1 MKVVLFCGG
10 LGTRLKEHSDTI
22 PKPMVEI
29 GYRPLMWHLMRYYA
43 HFGCKEF
50 ILCLGY
56 RGDYIKKY
64 FLNYVEWLS
73 NDFEMRKG
81 GKEIKLYNNDID
93 DWTISFVDT
102 GLQSN
107 IGQRLM
113 AVKEHLAGE
122 DIFMANYTDGLCDL
136 DLNWYLDYFCRSGKV
151 GSFLSVRPSM
161 TFHVVDSDDQGA
173 VKNIQPQT
181 NAGIWINGGFFIF
194 QKQIFDYIQEG
205 EELVEQPFARLIDN
219 GQLLTHKH
227 TGFFAS
233 IDTLK
238 EKMMFDEMYSRGET
252 PWALWDATPRNAR
265 YRLQSNGQKKHF

>member
-10 LGTRLKEHSDTI
+10 LGTRLKEYSDTI

-43 HFGCKEF
+43 HFGVKDF
-50 ILCLGY
+50 VLCLGY

-81 GKEIKLYNNDID
+81 GKELKLYNNDIE

-113 AVKEHLAGE
+113 AVKEHLDGE
-122 DIFMANYTDGLCDL
+122 EIFMANYTDGLSNL
-136 DLNWYLDYFCRSGKV
+136 DLSWYIDNFCRTDKTAC
-151 GSFLSVRPSM
+151 FLSVKPSL
-161 TFHVVDSDDQGA
+161 TFHVVKSDENGM
-173 VKNIQPQT
+173 VRSIEPQT
-181 NAGIWINGGFFIF
+181 EAGIWINGGFFIF
-194 QKQIFDYIQEG
+194 RRQIFDYIQEG
-205 EELVEQPFARLIDN
+205 EELVYEPFARLIEQ
-219 GQLLTHKH
+219 GQLMTHRH

-233 IDTLK
+233 IDTLR
-238 EKMMFDEMYSRGET
+238 EKMMFDDMFSRGET
-252 PWALWDATPRNAR
+252 PWALWDENPRNAR
-265 YRLQSNGQKKHF
+265 YRTAANGNGKKP